1 MILLDTNVLVWII
14 ENSSRL
20 GAEARESVGGGAPGE
35 IAVCAISFW
44 EIGMLLSKKRIALS
58 MPLADFVDS
67 IGADDR
73 FRILP
78 VNAAIAV
85 EAGTLPE
92 GIHGDPGDRL
102 LIATARKHAC
112 PLLTTDGRILAYAAQ
127 GHVSATDARR

>member
-1 MILLDTNVLVWII
+1 VILLDTNVLIWII

-20 GAEARESVGGGAPGE
+20 GAEARESVGGRGPGE

-58 MPLADFVDS
+58 RTLADFVDS

-78 VNAAIAV
+78 VDAAIAV
-85 EAGTLPE
+85 EAGTLPA
-92 GIHGDPGDRL
+92 GIHGDPGDRM
-102 LIATARKHAC
+102 IVATARHLAC
-112 PLLTTDGRILAYAAQ
+112 PLLTSDREILAYADQ
-127 GHVSATDARR
+127 GHVQALNARR